1 MYVADHLSRAY
12 LADQGEPSGEFQV
25 FALELEEINLL
36 AQLQKATEQDPIMQS
51 LKKQYTYRMNGYARR
66 SINPHPRLLE
76 LQGGADTVQGRVI
89 Q

>member
-1 MYVADHLSRAY
+1 MYAADHLSQAY

-51 LKKQYTYRMNGYARR
+51 LKN
-66 SINPHPRLLE
+66 SILI
-76 LQGGADTVQGRVI
+76 GW
-89 Q
+89 